1 MKKIFALGLSLMA
14 GSLFAQDYNRDYEF
28 RQNMEA
34 NRVPAAAEGMRHMFE
49 FNVDSVE
56 SAALSFDKI
65 KTKGQDADNGT
76 NIDLDLNYAYGVHPN
91 LQVGTR
97 FEFFSGVKGSEDAE
111 NLSLSVGGI
120 FNTNPDFT
128 RSPFVSLYVGAGWA
142 QQFGNDSSRDDLR
155 FATLSIGKRFPLEH
169 LGLKHVVF
177 SPEVSAKFVNST
189 TDESLDYSQSIQFKL
204 LQFSVFF

>member
-14 GSLFAQDYNRDYEF
+14 GSLFAQDYNRDHQY
-28 RQNMEA
+28 RQDMEA

-49 FNVDSVE
+49 FNIDTVE
-56 SAALSFDKI
+56 SAAISFDKI
-65 KTKGQDADNGT
+65 KTRGQDADNGT
-76 NIDLDLNYAYGVHPN
+76 NIDLNMNYAYGVHPN
-91 LQVGTR
+91 LQIGTR
-97 FEFFSGVKGSEDAE
+97 FEFFSGIKGSEDVE

-120 FNTNPDFT
+120 FNTNSDFT
-128 RSPFVSLYVGAGWA
+128 RSPFISLYVGAGWA

-155 FATLSIGKRFPLEH
+155 FGTLSLGKRFPLEM
-169 LGLKHVVF
+169 LGIKHVVY

-189 TDESLDYSQSIQFKL
+189 TDESLDYSQSIQFKI